1 MRIAPAFRLVLFNSR
16 LGNFQAQRR
25 PAGHLGD
32 NGGFLSKPP
41 LGNHLIWLYANSIV
55 EILRWYAIPIENGS
69 KQEFYFPL
77 CTQYLVS
84 SGWSTN
90 KRCRNQL
97 TCWV

>member
-41 LGNHLIWLYANSIV
+41 LGNHLIWLYANSIL
-55 EILRWYAIPIENGS
+55 EILDTMQFLSKMEVNRRFIFHYVHSTWYDQVGLQIRGAG
-69 KQEFYFPL
+69 
-77 CTQYLVS
+77 
-84 SGWSTN
+84 TN
-90 KRCRNQL
+90 
-97 TCWV
+97 